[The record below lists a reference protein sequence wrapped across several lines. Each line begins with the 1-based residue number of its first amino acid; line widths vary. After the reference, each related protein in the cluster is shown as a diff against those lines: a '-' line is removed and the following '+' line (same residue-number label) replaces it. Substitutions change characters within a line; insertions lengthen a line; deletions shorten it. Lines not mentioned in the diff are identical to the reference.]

1 MNIFKARTG
10 KATDCRAMV
19 NCSKHVSP
27 AALRLLWSLVPIP
40 ENRIAAEATVPPSC
54 IVCGLPKRKIEAR
67 QFIGTVDD
75 RRLNRN
81 GRNPAAALHDFL
93 VREGFSAYAFVRNFR
108 L

>member
-1 MNIFKARTG
+1 MNNIQG
-10 KATDCRAMV
+10 TDWKSHRCRAMV

-27 AALRLLWSLVPIP
+27 ATLRLLWSLVPIP
-40 ENRIAAEATVPPSC
+40 ESRIAAEATVPPSC

-67 QFIGTVDD
+67 QFIRTVDD

-93 VREGFSAYAFVRNFR
+93 VREGFPAYAFVRNFR